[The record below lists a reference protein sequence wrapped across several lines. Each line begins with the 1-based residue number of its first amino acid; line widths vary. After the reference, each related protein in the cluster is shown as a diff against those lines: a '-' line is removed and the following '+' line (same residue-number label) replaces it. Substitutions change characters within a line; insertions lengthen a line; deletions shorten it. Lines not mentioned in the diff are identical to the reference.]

1 MYPNVMDMLNRA
13 FQLVSDLDETE
24 QENHVCRNTL
34 GLKNALAGKIS
45 DDRLDKVAAGRIFG
59 PRAGEY
65 GTRTTHLIETAAWKD
80 EEESLP
86 TVSEEP
92 KSPRL
97 LASK

>member
-1 MYPNVMDMLNRA
+1 MDMPNRA